1 MVINPMNYDI
11 LIMNGIIIDGAGNP
25 GYAADIGIKNGIIE
39 TIHSKTEDHVA
50 TKEIDASGMV
60 ICPGF
65 IDMHSH
71 TDFVLPIY
79 SGMDAAVHQGITTA
93 VVGMCGSSLAPVPS
107 DKLEVFKE
115 QFKSP
120 VFGYVPIKW
129 SSYSEYL
136 TEMEKLK
143 IPANLIFVVGFETI
157 KIAGGSGFENR
168 PPTNDELEEMKK
180 YVTEAM
186 EAGAFGMSTGL
197 IYAPQIFAKTEEI
210 IEVAKV
216 VGRYNG
222 LYFSHIRDEANSLI
236 SAIKEFIEI
245 VEKSGCIGGQ
255 IAHFK
260 VAGKSNWGKS
270 KDSLKLVEEANK
282 RGISITFDQYPY
294 NRGQTSLVTALPP
307 WAREGDLETIHEKLK
322 DPEYRKRIKED
333 LSKVSDDWENWII
346 IDGFNALYPT
356 FFKDEEW
363 KELEGKSIEEI
374 AKIKDYNDNW
384 EAFFDIL
391 IKDNCETPITIES
404 MGEED
409 IRRIMV
415 NRYQM
420 FGTDSLAAK
429 LLPELKVNHPRT
441 FGTFPRVLGKYV
453 REENLLTIENA
464 IRKMTSFPAQRL
476 GLRNRGLIREGNWAD
491 IVIFNPDTISDKTT
505 YEEPHQFPEGIPYVL
520 VNGILVIENYEQLHK
535 FPGKV
540 LRHSI

>member
-1 MVINPMNYDI
+1 MNYDI
-11 LIMNGIIIDGAGNP
+11 LIKNGKIIDGAGNP

-39 TIHSKTEDHVA
+39 TIHSKIDNHVA
-50 TKEIDASGMV
+50 TKEIDASSMV
-60 ICPGF
+60 VCPGF

-93 VVGMCGSSLAPVPS
+93 VVGMCGSGLAPVPM
-107 DKLEVFKE
+107 DKLEIFRE
-115 QFKSP
+115 HFKSP

-136 TEMEKLK
+136 NEMEKLR
-143 IPANLIFVVGFETI
+143 IPANLVFVVGFETI
-157 KIAGGSGFENR
+157 RIAGGPGFENR
-168 PPTNDELEEMKK
+168 SPTNEEYEEMKK

-197 IYAPQIFAKTEEI
+197 IYAPQIFTETEEI

-216 VGRYNG
+216 IGKYNG
-222 LYFSHIRDEANSLI
+222 LYFSHIRDEANNLL

-245 VEKSGCIGGQ
+245 VEKSGCMGGQ

-260 VAGKSNWGKS
+260 VAGKNNWGDSIK
-270 KDSLKLVEEANK
+270 SLKLVEEANK
-282 RGISITFDQYPY
+282 KGISITFDQYPY

-322 DPEYRKRIKED
+322 DPEYRNRIRED
-333 LSKVSDDWENWII
+333 LLKVSDDWENWII
-346 IDGFNALYPT
+346 IDGFDALYPT
-356 FFKDEEW
+356 FFKDKEW
-363 KELEGKSIEEI
+363 KDLEGKSIAEI
-374 AKIKDYNDNW
+374 TKIKGYNDDW
-384 EAFFDIL
+384 ETFFDIL
-391 IKDNCETPITIES
+391 IKEDCETPITIES

-409 IRRIMV
+409 IQRIMT

-453 REENLLTIENA
+453 REEKLLTIENA

-476 GLRNRGLIREGNWAD
+476 GIRDRGLIREGNWAD
-491 IVIFNPDTISDKTT
+491 IVIFNPEKINDKTT

-520 VNGILVIENYEQLHK
+520 INGILVIENYKQSRK
-535 FPGKV
+535 YPGKV
-540 LRHSI
+540 LRRLN